1 MTAFSSTHFLLFT
14 SSKNNFRDNICW
26 HKLRIRFGAK
36 EHTYSLSVYVK
47 VTRRSS
53 PNRGRMEV
61 GRAVK
66 ILVLLLTKY
75 MVMGI

>member
-1 MTAFSSTHFLLFT
+1 M
-14 SSKNNFRDNICW
+14 R

-36 EHTYSLSVYVK
+36 EHIYSLLVCVK
-47 VTRRSS
+47 VRRSS
-53 PNRGRMEV
+53 PNRR
-61 GRAVK
+61 VK